1 MIAGCRGGSRQAAA
15 GVATTIRPA
24 TASPRLPSLRI
35 SHQRSFPLTSAVNV
49 LALETSTDRLAVAL
63 AVGDRVLASDRAAEH
78 RHAELALG
86 AVDAL
91 LAEAGLART
100 AIDGVAFGAGPG
112 SFTGVRIACGVA
124 QGLALAL
131 DVPVVAVS
139 TLESLAQQTAA
150 LRVAA
155 CIDARIGEVY
165 FAAYARARQGERWE
179 ERVPAR
185 LCTPATLPTLEGR
198 GWTGVGS
205 GFAAHEPSLRAL
217 LGDALGAVRGDVV
230 PTAEAV
236 LALALPRFAAGE
248 TVDAAA
254 AQPLYL
260 RDKVALK
267 TSERR

>member
-1 MIAGCRGGSRQAAA
+1 
-15 GVATTIRPA
+15 
-24 TASPRLPSLRI
+24 
-35 SHQRSFPLTSAVNV
+35 VNV
-49 LALETSTDRLAVAL
+49 LALETSTERLSLAL
-63 AVGDRVLASDRAAEH
+63 AAGERVLARDRPADQ
-78 RHAELALG
+78 RHAELVLG
-86 AVDAL
+86 GIDEL

-100 AIDGVAFGAGPG
+100 ALDGIAFGAGPG

-131 DVPVVAVS
+131 DLPVVAVS
-139 TLESLAQQTAA
+139 TLESLAEQTAA

-165 FAAYARARQGERWE
+165 FAAYERERKGARWQ
-179 ERVPAR
+179 ERVAAR

-205 GFAAHEPSLRAL
+205 GFAAHEAPLRAL
-217 LGDALGAVRGDVV
+217 LDDALGAVRGDVV
-230 PTAEAV
+230 PTAEAI

-248 TVDAAA
+248 AVDSAA

-260 RDKVALK
+260 RDRVALK
-267 TSERR
+267 TSERG